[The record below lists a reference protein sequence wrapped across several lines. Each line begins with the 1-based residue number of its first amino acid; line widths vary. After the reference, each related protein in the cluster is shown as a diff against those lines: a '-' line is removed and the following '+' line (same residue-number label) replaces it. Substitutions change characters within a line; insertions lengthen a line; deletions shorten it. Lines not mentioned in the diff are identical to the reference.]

1 MSDTVSKEELM
12 QQMAEII
19 NAAREIKEI
28 NWDRL
33 TEQAEVKIG
42 EMVAAQ
48 VQEKLDAMPVRRNP
62 SDPVGDEVLQKMAG
76 NRYYRV
82 ARDILRD
89 GFHRFGDRKIK
100 QHDLWLA
107 RMALDFLHRQ
117 DPQKHPGPSE
127 DLVKAVKAMDTG
139 TAGFGAELAAEE
151 NARMLWDDIY
161 MGSLV
166 LANFGQVI
174 DPMPADPY
182 PIPLGL
188 GDITWRKM
196 KANTPATSQNVA
208 TGESE
213 LRTTEIGADVVWS
226 YTLDE
231 DSVVAFMPA
240 LRARLAIS
248 GGEMIDDFALNA
260 DDTATSTGN
269 INLVDATPPADSFYL
284 ADGQD
289 GIRHQWLVDNT
300 AQTHNAGGNALD
312 DDDMIALL
320 SRLDKYGMRIRDNLI
335 VTDVVTFLKGM
346 RGLGSVMTVDKYG
359 PLATVLTGELGNYMG
374 TSIIVSTSHR
384 RCNSDGKVSATA
396 GNNTL
401 GSITAF
407 NRMMWYAG
415 FKRDFMVEVARDIRS
430 RSFILVVS
438 YRIAVAAHGTR
449 SSAKHSAGV
458 RNVL

>member
-12 QQMAEII
+12 KQMAEIVE
-19 NAAREIKEI
+19 AAREIKEI

-33 TEQAEVKIG
+33 TEEAEAKVK
-42 EMVAAQ
+42 EMVEVQ
-48 VQEKLDAMPVRRNP
+48 VQEKLDALPVRRAP
-62 SDPVGDEVLQKMAG
+62 SDPVGDEILQKMVG

-82 ARDILRD
+82 AKDIIQD
-89 GFHRFGDRKIK
+89 GYHRFGNRKIK

-107 RMALDFLHRQ
+107 QMALEFLHRQ
-117 DPQKHPGPSE
+117 EPQKHPGPSE
-127 DLVKAVKAMDTG
+127 DLVKTVKAMDTG
-139 TAGFGAELAAEE
+139 STGFGAELAAEE

-161 MGSLV
+161 LGSLV
-166 LANFGQVI
+166 LSNFGQVF

-196 KANTPATSQNVA
+196 RANTPVTSQNVA
-208 TGESE
+208 TAESE
-213 LRTTEIGADVVWS
+213 LRTTEIGADVSWS

-248 GGEMIDDFALNA
+248 GGEIIDDFALNA

-269 INLVDATPPADSFYL
+269 INLVDATPPSDAYYL

-300 AQTHNAGGNALD
+300 DQTHNAGGNALD
-312 DDDMIALL
+312 DDDMVALL
-320 SRLDKYGMRIRDNLI
+320 SKLDKYGMRPQDNLM
-335 VTDVVTFLKGM
+335 VTDVVTFLKSL
-346 RGLGSVMTVDKYG
+346 RGLGSVLTVDKFG
-359 PLATVLTGELGNYMG
+359 PLATVLTGELGKYMM
-374 TSIIVSTSHR
+374 TPIIVSTSHR
-384 RCNSDGKVSATA
+384 RCNSDGKVSTTS

-401 GSITAF
+401 GSISAF
-407 NRMMWYAG
+407 NKMMWYAG
-415 FKRDFMVEVARDIRS
+415 FKRNFLVEIARDIRS

-438 YRIAVAAHGTR
+438 YRIAVAPHGTR
-449 SSAKHSAGV
+449 SSARHTAGV
-458 RNVL
+458 RNIL